1 MPPLNSGGKSA
12 LVGDT
17 SSRTL
22 LVAFA
27 PAVRPKRIL
36 LTPKGSHPDELRIPP
51 LFGGGKSAL
60 VGDTSSHAL
69 LVAFAMLAH
78 CSAERTAFCLRKKV
92 LTPTSYEY
100 PRYLAGVLAHSLGI
114 EPKFAAP
121 EATVLSIILRVHKYL
136 FCLFAAAVAGQT
148 FHILYP
154 FLRVLSIKSRRVRGM
169 EHARLA
175 IDKKITIRN
184 SL

>member
-114 EPKFAAP
+114 LRRMRSSWRSQCLRIARLSEP
-121 EATVLSIILRVHKYL
+121 
-136 FCLFAAAVAGQT
+136 LFAYAKR
-148 FHILYP
+148 FSP
-154 FLRVLSIKSRRVRGM
+154 RRVTNTP
-169 EHARLA
+169 A
-175 IDKKITIRN
+175 I
-184 SL
+184 